1 MPSRVLRQSLYAL
14 ALTGVTVWLL
24 LQLTPR
30 TAPPLLAA
38 LGAFAFLLFSWHRGI
53 PTRFFGLLSLERIP
67 QVAAVLAFGTLAGA
81 CVNGLASL
89 VFPFTN
95 RAYSQGSLRIAAL
108 RGVHN
113 AAMSALMSVAGG
125 TAYDALGGARPLLAL
140 DLEALLPLAGLAL
153 AMQLVN
159 MVMMATFFWLD
170 ARDLRRMFTPAY
182 ALTDFLIVPL
192 GALTAVLYV
201 RVDVVAFLLFVVVLV
216 AFALALERVAR
227 ARVELEAR
235 IDTLDKAAA
244 AGSALAGA
252 SRIDAL
258 AERVK
263 RQVDALFRYD
273 ELYLVFLDEAT
284 DELDFRLHVRDGQPM
299 PRRRK
304 LAGAGL
310 FGWVAQRGEPLLI
323 TDWREAPR
331 ELLERA
337 IPTAYDSL
345 SLMIVPMRHAGS
357 VVGLLS
363 VQHREPRVWDEADL
377 HLISAIG
384 ERIAASLSD
393 ARLFEELEEGRQSL
407 ELRVAERTAELAAAS
422 AEREQL
428 VAELKAKTAMLERQS
443 MEDALTGLAN
453 RRKLDEQVVA
463 ELARAVRFA
472 HPVTVALADL
482 DHFKRVND
490 EYGHA
495 IGDEVLRVSAAL
507 LRRHCRGID
516 IVARYGGEEFA
527 LVLPE
532 TDLAGARVVCEKIRT
547 AFVAHAWGTVAPR
560 LMVSISIGLFEA
572 QSGMDAAGVFERAD
586 ANLYEAKRSGRDRVV
601 G

>member
-1 MPSRVLRQSLYAL
+1 MPSRLVRQSVYAFAL
-14 ALTGVTVWLL
+14 ACAAGWLL
-24 LQLTPR
+24 THGVPFSW
-30 TAPPLLAA
+30 PPLAA
-38 LGAFAFLLFSWHRGI
+38 SVGAVLFTLFVWYRGI
-53 PTRFFGLLSLERIP
+53 PTRYFGLLSIERVP
-67 QVAAVLAFGTLAGA
+67 QVAAVLAFGTLPGA
-81 CVNGLASL
+81 CVNACASL
-89 VFPFTN
+89 IWPFVN
-95 RAYSQGSLRIAAL
+95 RAYSQGSTRVAAVRAL
-108 RGVHN
+108 HN
-113 AAMSALMSVAGG
+113 ASMTALMSLAAGA
-125 TAYDALGGARPLLAL
+125 TYDALGGPRPLTGL
-140 DLEALLPLAGLAL
+140 DGGALLPLLALAL

-159 MVMMATFFWLD
+159 VVLMAVFFWLD
-170 ARDLRRMFTPAY
+170 ARDLRRMITPAY
-182 ALTDFLIVPL
+182 ALTDLPFVPL
-192 GALTAVLYV
+192 GALTAILYGVL
-201 RVDVVAFLLFVVVLV
+201 DLGAFLLFVAVLITFVVT
-216 AFALALERVAR
+216 LERVAR
-227 ARVELEAR
+227 ARIELEAR
-235 IDTLDKAAA
+235 VDTLDKAAQA
-244 AGSALAGA
+244 SSALAGA

-273 ELYLVFLDEAT
+273 ELYLVFLDET
-284 DELDFRLHVRDGQPM
+284 TNELDFRLHVRDGQPM

-323 TDWREAPR
+323 ADWREAPR

-345 SLMIVPMRHAGS
+345 SLMIVPLRHAGT

-363 VQHREPRVWDEADL
+363 VQHREARVWDEADL
-377 HLISAIG
+377 HLIAAIG
-384 ERIAASLSD
+384 DRIAASLSD
-393 ARLFEELEEGRQSL
+393 ARLFEELEEGRQRL
-407 ELRVAERTAELAAAS
+407 EQRVEERTAELAAAS

-428 VAELKAKTAMLERQS
+428 LAELKAKTALLERQS

-453 RRKLDEQVVA
+453 RRNLDEQIVA
-463 ELARAVRFA
+463 ELARAARFG

-495 IGDEVLRVSAAL
+495 LGDEVLRMSAAL

-547 AFVAHAWGTVAPR
+547 AFLLHGWGLLAPR
-560 LMVSISIGLFEA
+560 LRVTISIGLFEA
-572 QSGMDAAGVFERAD
+572 QPGMDAVGVFERAD

>member
-1 MPSRVLRQSLYAL
+1 MLARTLRQSIYAIAL
-14 ALTGVTVWLL
+14 ATAAAFV
-24 LQLTPR
+24 LQR
-30 TAPPLLAA
+30 IGARAMPPPLAA
-38 LGAFAFLLFSWHRGI
+38 LGAFAFLLFSWQRGI
-53 PTRFFGLLSLERIP
+53 PTRYFGLLSLERVP
-67 QVAAVLAFGTLAGA
+67 QVATVLAFGNFGGA
-81 CVNGLASL
+81 IVNAAASF
-89 VFPFTN
+89 VFPFVN
-95 RAYSQGSLRIAAL
+95 RGYSQGSLRIAAL
-108 RGVHN
+108 RGTHN
-113 AAMSALMSVAGG
+113 AAMSVLMSVAAGS
-125 TAYDALGGARPLLAL
+125 AYDALGGPRPLLAF
-140 DLEALLPLAGLAL
+140 DLPALLPIAALAVSMQAVNLAL
-153 AMQLVN
+153 
-159 MVMMATFFWLD
+159 MAVFFWLD
-170 ARDLRRMFTPAY
+170 ARDLRRMITPAY
-182 ALTDFLIVPL
+182 AFTDFLIVPL
-192 GALTAVLYV
+192 GALAAILYATL
-201 RVDVVAFLLFVVVLV
+201 DVGAFLLFVAMLAAFVVS
-216 AFALALERVAR
+216 LERVAR
-227 ARVELEAR
+227 ARFELEAR
-235 IDTLDKAAA
+235 VDTLDKAAA
-244 AGSALAGA
+244 AGSALSGA

-273 ELYLVFLDEAT
+273 EFYLVFLDEAT
-284 DELDFRLHVRDGQPM
+284 NELDFRLHVRDGHAM

-331 ELLERA
+331 EMLDRA

-345 SLMIVPMRHAGS
+345 SLMIVPMRHAGT

-363 VQHREPRVWDEADL
+363 VQHREARVWDEADL
-377 HLISAIG
+377 HLITAIG

-393 ARLFEELEEGRQSL
+393 ARLFEELEEGRQRL
-407 ELRVAERTAELAAAS
+407 EQRVDERTAELAAAS
-422 AEREQL
+422 SEREVL
-428 VAELKAKTAMLERQS
+428 VGELKAKTALLERQS

-453 RRKLDEQVVA
+453 RRRLDEQVVV
-463 ELARAVRFA
+463 ELKRAVRFA

-532 TDLAGARVVCEKIRT
+532 TELVGARIVCEKIRM
-547 AFVAHAWGTVAPR
+547 AFLSHGWGALAPR
-560 LMVSISIGLFEA
+560 LMVTISIGLFEA
-572 QSGMDAAGVFERAD
+572 QAGMDAAGVFERAD